1 MLTDDKNIL
10 GTALSIAY
18 PILDGILFVP
28 AILVLWSL
36 RRGDLAYAHWILMS
50 LFIIFNGIG
59 DIGFGYGAVLGTVIN
74 QEWIWDFSF
83 TLAILL

>member
-1 MLTDDKNIL
+1 
-10 GTALSIAY
+10 
-18 PILDGILFVP
+18 
-28 AILVLWSL
+28 
-36 RRGDLAYAHWILMS
+36 MS